1 MREIKFK
8 IWDKEN
14 KKFTDDDI
22 YMDKNGNLGRVQDDG
37 FYCEDTFIPLRF
49 TGLLDKK
56 GDDIYEGDILHN
68 KYDKFNYEIMW
79 DDNSACWSLGKDGQP
94 LSKYKLNEFWD
105 IIGNIYE
112 NSDLLNIE
120 DETK

>member
-56 GDDIYEGDILHN
+56 GKEIYEGDIVRRWIWLN
-68 KYDKFNYEIMW
+68 RETRIRLTYTTQKI
-79 DDNSACWSLGKDGQP
+79 SVGQD
-94 LSKYKLNEFWD
+94 W
-105 IIGNIYE
+105 II
-112 NSDLLNIE
+112 LWC
-120 DETK
+120 DECRATRTKRIDEK